1 MLRPQVKT
9 FLSVC
14 DTGSFSK
21 AAAALYLTPSAV
33 LQQIRTLEAELGT
46 ELFQRSTRGVSLT
59 PAGEYLERRCRAL
72 SQISEE
78 IHRDISAFADEENPI
93 CIGTSIM
100 ERVRLLYDLWVLFS
114 EEEEKA
120 CTIRMTNID
129 IGHNIPADTDLIES
143 VNSGIPWMRDW
154 EFLEICRTSFGFAVT
169 RDHPLAAKERFSL
182 ADLKGWTV
190 TTLEEGSCD
199 AIVRLIALLRR
210 EGIRVIQPERNNT
223 NPLWES
229 AFSRNVL
236 LVPECWSDILINMV
250 VIPFEFEFSLPY
262 GIFYR
267 KNPQPAVKR
276 FLDFI
281 AATYREG
288 NTRGIVPVL
297 N

>member
-9 FLSVC
+9 FLTVC

-33 LQQIRTLEAELGT
+33 LQQIRTLEAELGV
-46 ELFQRSTRGVSLT
+46 ELFQRSTKGALPT
-59 PAGEYLERRCRAL
+59 PAGEYLQRQCRAL
-72 SQISEE
+72 SRINEE
-78 IHRDISAFADEENPI
+78 VHRDIASFAGAENHI

-114 EEEEKA
+114 EEEKA

-129 IGHNIPADTDLIES
+129 IAHNIPADTDLIES

-169 RDHPLAAKERFSL
+169 RDHPLAAKKRLTL

-199 AIVRLIALLRR
+199 AIVSLIALLRR
-210 EGIRVIQPERNNT
+210 QEIRVIQPDRSNT

-250 VIPFEFEFSLPY
+250 VLPFEYEFSLPY

-267 KNPQPAVKR
+267 KNPQPAVKK

-288 NTRGIVPVL
+288 NARGIVPVL